1 VLPNG
6 WVPGP
11 LICNNAGGVFSTS
24 IGNSTHCVTLGGP
37 IDPGADTRFGVIGEW
52 DVSSLTPTRFAHFT
66 RYWTHTPAAPD
77 LPIPAYVTYPTEE
90 PMPLGD
96 PGLTPGQVASLFPHL
111 APLINAQPEP
121 LPLSTAA
128 VALSPGFREASY
140 AAPDVPLELPEQTT
154 YQFAPPGVLV
164 SPEYTGAVAMS
175 DALLIR
181 GGGTEVTKRLAPFRK
196 PRAGRREVKL
206 RGSVHAVRM
215 LLMAATYGGMFVR
228 SLFQALPPSARSKAR
243 RGIRTYQSMLTD
255 VFNHL
260 GEVDWNKAA
269 ILAAEGLA
277 KYAVEGRALREINRA
292 TRYSA
297 AGQGYGLAT
306 SLYHAMG
313 PDVGGPYGGFPSP
326 HGGPFS
332 GRQDPFGV
340 LTEMIK
346 SINARIL

>member
-1 VLPNG
+1 
-6 WVPGP
+6 
-11 LICNNAGGVFSTS
+11 
-24 IGNSTHCVTLGGP
+24 
-37 IDPGADTRFGVIGEW
+37 
-52 DVSSLTPTRFAHFT
+52 
-66 RYWTHTPAAPD
+66 
-77 LPIPAYVTYPTEE
+77 
-90 PMPLGD
+90 
-96 PGLTPGQVASLFPHL
+96 
-111 APLINAQPEP
+111 
-121 LPLSTAA
+121 
-128 VALSPGFREASY
+128 
-140 AAPDVPLELPEQTT
+140 
-154 YQFAPPGVLV
+154 
-164 SPEYTGAVAMS
+164 
-175 DALLIR
+175 
-181 GGGTEVTKRLAPFRK
+181 
-196 PRAGRREVKL
+196 
-206 RGSVHAVRM
+206 M